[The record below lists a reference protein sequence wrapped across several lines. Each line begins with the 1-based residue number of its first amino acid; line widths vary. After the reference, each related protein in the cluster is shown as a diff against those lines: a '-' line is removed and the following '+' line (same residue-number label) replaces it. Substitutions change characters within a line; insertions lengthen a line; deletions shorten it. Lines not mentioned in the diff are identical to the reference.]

1 MVKIRLQRRGARNR
15 PCYRVVA
22 IDERDKRDG
31 RALEF
36 LGTYDPKQNLLVI
49 KAENLATLIKVVPK
63 QDAKTEDA
71 QPPKDYLTRAL
82 VGTPYKV
89 EGEIFQS
96 PLGIPCTP
104 PPWGTLTAI
113 DLDSG
118 KVKWQI
124 PLGQVRRAGVTI
136 PEGTGWGSPN
146 VGGPIA
152 TAGGVT
158 FIGAC
163 RSLERN
169 GRKKRAAN
177 TGIATCA

>member
-1 MVKIRLQRRGARNR
+1 M
-15 PCYRVVA
+15 
-22 IDERDKRDG
+22 
-31 RALEF
+31 
-36 LGTYDPKQNLLVI
+36 I
-49 KAENLATLIKVVPK
+49 KAENLATLIKVVK
-63 QDAKTEDA
+63 KDGAKGQDEGGV
-71 QPPKDYLTRAL
+71 DYLTRPL

-104 PPWGTLTAI
+104 PPWGTLAAI

-118 KVKWQI
+118 KLKWQI

-146 VGGPIA
+146 VGGPIS

-158 FIGAC
+158 FIGATMDSKLRAIETATGKELWSVSC
-163 RSLERN
+163 RCPAWRC
-169 GRKKRAAN
+169 R
-177 TGIATCA
+177 